1 MKKRVVFLL
10 LAIALTGL
18 IVFTSLN
25 TGSTYNSI
33 GGVIGPWVNRVFFF
47 GRLSDAEVSILVGFG
62 SKFLGHFWLFSLTGL
77 FYWLFFRAFPNK
89 KNALFVALL
98 LLGAFLA
105 SLGETIQIFTAG
117 RYPSFADVLL
127 NFMGFIFLPVTC
139 VLFLRFNASV
149 LPSEDVVKED
159 REN

>member
-1 MKKRVVFLL
+1 MKKRVVFLV

-89 KNALFVALL
+89 KNALFAALL
-98 LLGAFLA
+98 LLGVFLA

-139 VLFLRFNASV
+139 SLVLRFNARV
-149 LPSEDVVKED
+149 FPGEDVVKED
-159 REN
+159 DQH